1 MALFTPSESPA
12 VVVKEVDLSGVV
24 PNVQTSTG
32 AIVGKYRWGPVEE
45 RKKISNE
52 SELVSTFS
60 SPDSNNNIDFHSASM
75 FLKYS
80 NSLNVVRGNPTG
92 AFNSGVSTKGI
103 FDSSGNVGLQPT
115 KATLIKND
123 KTFDSATSGL
133 LTAVNNVGGKVQY
146 VGRFPGAL
154 GNSLKIELLG
164 ATDSAAGSS
173 SFDGWTY
180 KNSFQRAP
188 GTSAYATKF
197 GATLDEV
204 HLAIIDSD
212 GLFSG
217 TRGTVLEAYD
227 AASVAPDAKLED
239 GTTNYIKDLV
249 NKRSNYIRFM
259 NFDSAMTTAG
269 AGITRA
275 DAGAGTEYKS
285 TAHPIV
291 DQKAL
296 NHGLDG
302 NALTA
307 GQYKLGYDLFNDK
320 DIVEVDFLIS
330 PSMVS
335 RADQKTV
342 VNDLVA
348 TAQSLRKDCVVVA
361 SPARSDIIN
370 AGSSAA
376 ITNNIVATGEDLTAS
391 SYLVYDANLTK
402 VYDKFNDKF
411 ITIPAAPSTAGIMA
425 LSDNTAAPWFS
436 PAGSRRGNLLGITDL
451 AWSPTK
457 SQRDTLYRN
466 YINPIVQLPGQGTLL
481 FGDKTHLLKNSAFD
495 RINVRRLFLSIE
507 RAIAVAARNVMF
519 EFNDEFTRAEFV
531 NVVEPFL
538 REIKGRR
545 GITDFKLVCDSTNNT
560 SAVIDRNEFI
570 ANVFVKPARSINFVT
585 LNFVAVRTGVD
596 FTEIVGTV

>member
-32 AIVGKYRWGPVEE
+32 ATVGKYRWGPAEE
-45 RKKISNE
+45 RKKVSNE
-52 SELVSTFS
+52 SELVSTFA
-60 SPDSNNNIDFHSASM
+60 SPDSNSNIDFHMASQ

-80 NSLNVVRGNPTG
+80 NSLHAVRGIGTG
-92 AFNSGVSTKGI
+92 AVNSGVSTKGI
-103 FDSSGNVGLQPT
+103 FDSDGNIGLQPT
-115 KATLIKND
+115 KATLVKND
-123 KTFDSATSGL
+123 KHFDSAQSGL
-133 LTAVNNVGGKVQY
+133 EAAVNSTGGKIQY
-146 VGRFPGAL
+146 IGRFPGAL
-154 GNSLKIELLG
+154 GNSLSVHLLG
-164 ATDSAAGSS
+164 ATDSAVPSG
-173 SFDGWTY
+173 FNGWAY
-180 KNSFQRAP
+180 KNNFQRAP
-188 GTSAYATKF
+188 KTSTYAAKF
-197 GATLDEV
+197 NSQNDEC
-204 HLAIIDSD
+204 HLAVVDSD
-212 GLFSG
+212 GLFTG
-217 TRGTVLEAYD
+217 TQGTVLEAYD
-227 AASVAPDAKLED
+227 AASVAPDAKLDD
-239 GTTNYIKDLV
+239 GTSNYIKDLV
-249 NKRSNYIRFM
+249 NKNSNYIRFL
-259 NFDSAMTTAG
+259 NFDSAKTAAG
-269 AGITRA
+269 AGATRA
-275 DAGAGTEYKS
+275 DVNGTNFDAQLVTTVDIKTLSQGEDGGTLS
-285 TAHPIV
+285 TANI
-291 DQKAL
+291 QT
-296 NHGLDG
+296 GF
-302 NALTA
+302 
-307 GQYKLGYDLFNDK
+307 DLFEDK
-320 DIVEVDFLIS
+320 DTVEVDFLIS

-348 TAQSLRKDCVVVA
+348 TAQSLRKDCIVVA
-361 SPARSDIIN
+361 SPARSDVIN
-370 AGSSAA
+370 VANSSA
-376 ITNNIVATGEDLTAS
+376 ITTNIVDTGEELTAS
-391 SYLVYDANLTK
+391 SYLVYDANFTK

-411 ITIPAAPSTAGIMA
+411 IFIPASASTAGLMA

-466 YINPIVQLPGQGTLL
+466 YINPVVNIPGQGTML

-495 RINVRRLFLSIE
+495 RINVRRLFLTIE
-507 RAIAVAARNVMF
+507 RAISVAARNVMF

>member
-45 RKKISNE
+45 RRKISNE

-60 SPDSNNNIDFHSASM
+60 SPDSNNSIDFHSAAM

-80 NSLNVVRGNPTG
+80 NSLHVVRGNVTG
-92 AFNSGVSTKGI
+92 AFNSGISTKGI
-103 FDSSGNVGLQPT
+103 FDSSGNIGLQPT
-115 KATLIKND
+115 KASLVKND
-123 KTFDSATSGL
+123 KAFDSASSGL
-133 LTAVNNVGGKVQY
+133 ETAVNNVGGKIQY
-146 VGRFPGAL
+146 IGRFPGAL
-154 GNSLKIELLG
+154 GNSLRIELLG
-164 ATDSAAGSS
+164 ASDSATTSTFNS
-173 SFDGWTY
+173 WIY

-188 GTSAYATKF
+188 KTSTYAASF
-197 GATLDEV
+197 GASMDEA
-204 HLAIIDSD
+204 HLAVIDED

-217 TRGTVLEAYD
+217 TRGSVLEAYD
-227 AASVAPDAKLED
+227 AVSVAPDAKLED
-239 GTTNYIKDLV
+239 GTSNFIKDVV
-249 NKRSNYIRFM
+249 NKRSSYIRFL
-259 NFDSAMTTAG
+259 NFDSAMTAAG
-269 AGITRA
+269 AGVTRA
-275 DAGAGTEYKS
+275 DAGGS
-285 TAHPIV
+285 TDYQSTSLPIV
-291 DQKAL
+291 DGKSLGQ
-296 NHGLDG
+296 GLDG
-302 NALTA
+302 GAVGTDGFNT
-307 GQYKLGYDLFNDK
+307 GFDLFEDK

-330 PSMVS
+330 PSMAS
-335 RADQKTV
+335 RTDQKTV

-348 TAQSLRKDCVVVA
+348 TAQSLRKDCIVVA
-361 SPARSDIIN
+361 SPAREDVIN

-376 ITNNIVATGEDLTAS
+376 ITNNIVATGEELTAS
-391 SYLVYDANLTK
+391 SYLVYDANFTK

-411 ITIPAAPSTAGIMA
+411 ITIPAAASTAGLMA

-507 RAIAVAARNVMF
+507 RAISVAARNVMF